1 MEALAAKTAVDVEGF
16 YAARAPS
23 VVAGSDVVVLS
34 VEGKGI
40 VMRPESLRAATAKAA
55 EGAAPKLGT
64 RLSKGEKRYRKR
76 MAEIGAVYDLTPA
89 VRTPEQ
95 VMARS
100 ADKDPIP
107 KPPVAANKW
116 VTASVVDDAA
126 AVIAE
131 VFDQAARRDPDHS
144 RTWVALVDGNNHQIN
159 RIEAEATS
167 RKITV
172 HVVIDLIHVL
182 EYLWG
187 AAWCFYNES
196 TSRSTLLLARQLAV
210 MVLPTPLAPSIRTA
224 VCPRKACPSSLSTTL
239 GMYSDALAIPVRC
252 IQFGDQQHVHPV
264 MRNPS
269 VRPLAMDLPG

>member
-1 MEALAAKTAVDVEGF
+1 MEALAAKAAVDVEGF

-34 VEGKGI
+34 VDGKGI

-159 RIEAEATS
+159 RIEADGLA
-167 RKITV
+167 
-172 HVVIDLIHVL
+172 DAL
-182 EYLWG
+182 G
-187 AAWCFYNES
+187 ALDQDRRLPA
-196 TSRSTLLLARQLAV
+196 QGMPKLAV
-210 MVLPTPLAPSIRTA
+210 NHPGDVLRCAPHPCALHSIR
-224 VCPRKACPSSLSTTL
+224 
-239 GMYSDALAIPVRC
+239 
-252 IQFGDQQHVHPV
+252 
-264 MRNPS
+264 
-269 VRPLAMDLPG
+269 